1 MHAPGRGEPWQC
13 SIVFLAASP
22 GQVAPIGGGKAP
34 ASDINAPMI
43 IYKCYFRDPYL
54 SETWITER
62 KRVCFTRNLCIIK
75 PRHANLL
82 ADHVASDFFALGWVP
97 RMQKQGPPLRTE
109 SDRRFSIW

>member
-82 ADHVASDFFALGWVP
+82 ADHVASDFFCVGLGIADAETRSTVEN
-97 RMQKQGPPLRTE
+97 RE
-109 SDRRFSIW
+109 